1 MFRTAFT
8 VSAATVLMLAVPT
21 MAQQT
26 QTPSQQT
33 REIQKATPN
42 QGGARV
48 AERMSFYTVR
58 DADLRAS
65 DLIGLDVYNPNN
77 ESIGE
82 IADLII
88 DDGKNLRAIVL
99 DVGGFLGIGE
109 HRVAVS
115 PASVVIEKRGDEL
128 ERAIVNATK
137 DSLEKA
143 PEFKRQAQVRTR

>member
-8 VSAATVLMLAVPT
+8 ISSATLLMLAVPT
-21 MAQQT
+21 MAQPT
-26 QTPSQQT
+26 QTRSQQT
-33 REIQKATPN
+33 QQKATQN
-42 QGGARV
+42 EGGARV

-65 DLIGLDVYNPNN
+65 DLIGLNVYSQNN

-82 IADLII
+82 IEDLII
-88 DDGKNLRAIVL
+88 DAGKNLRAIVL

-109 HRVAVS
+109 HRFAVS

>member
-8 VSAATVLMLAVPT
+8 VSTATVLMLAVPT

-33 REIQKATPN
+33 QQTQKATPN

-65 DLIGLDVYNPNN
+65 DLIGLNVYNPNN

-143 PEFKRQAQVRTR
+143 PEFKRQAQIRTR